1 VENPIGIGESTA
13 HDVHDAHDDEL
24 QRYSKSGVA
33 HFSGMRDRAMGG
45 NMGSAR
51 PSKSDADPR
60 SRPPYIC
67 DPCENAYTEAE
78 RQRATA
84 QATSPIRQ
92 APTAMIERRPSI
104 VVVPFLR
111 SPIED
116 ACEFRRALTS
126 TVQWQGR
133 PRCARDVPRPAY
145 PLLVEAIGEG

>member
-1 VENPIGIGESTA
+1 VVRWAG
-13 HDVHDAHDDEL
+13 
-24 QRYSKSGVA
+24 SK
-33 HFSGMRDRAMGG
+33 
-45 NMGSAR
+45 GSVR

-60 SRPPYIC
+60 SRPLYMC

-84 QATSPIRQ
+84 QAASAIRQ

-116 ACEFRRALTS
+116 TREFRRALTS
-126 TVQWQGR
+126 TVERRGR
-133 PRCARDVPRPAY
+133 PRRARGV

>member
-1 VENPIGIGESTA
+1 MDMGMVMMP
-13 HDVHDAHDDEL
+13 
-24 QRYSKSGVA
+24 KKGVP
-33 HFSGMRDRAMGG
+33 RDGAMGG
-45 NMGSAR
+45 SVGSAR

-84 QATSPIRQ
+84 QAASAIRQ
-92 APTAMIERRPSI
+92 APTAMIERSPSI

-116 ACEFRRALTS
+116 TREFRRALTS
-126 TVQWQGR
+126 TV
-133 PRCARDVPRPAY
+133 
-145 PLLVEAIGEG
+145 